1 MRISPFDEALSL
13 LGSSTVTDRNKGI
26 EKFSILISNPAN
38 MMSIKESRWAE
49 IFHQLFST
57 AETEKTAIL
66 KPSTARKG
74 SIAKASNLN
83 RLRAALVL
91 IRKCVVQFV
100 SQFKQKVMK
109 LIINRTMELIVANNR
124 NLMNDI
130 VLDCTR
136 ILRDF
141 LSHPPHLEHLD
152 HELSGEILAICFAS
166 ILDRKLPE
174 TFTIPDNESFAA
186 EQSPEQSNL
195 ANGSQAAA
203 PRTIDSAQL
212 LSIVLPASS
221 SVCLECSQSLL
232 FDFRQV
238 LGRFPRD
245 TSAHFHLIAALHA
258 LLRELELNR
267 SNDLICSAVDMGNAL
282 ITLWPGKNIALKE
295 QIILCLTYLLPF
307 VIRKGEMGLTNPEF
321 GDSSDADDLVKKV
334 LRVISNDVE
343 LHAKSSSMALGSLR
357 LIVPPR
363 GFDYSFLGTK
373 AFSRTHCDG
382 VDVATERAQVITW
395 AALRLGASALDH
407 VARLSHQP
415 SERGPESPTKRR
427 KVDSELDVLL
437 DDLQPGTPSASII
450 HRIQLLT
457 VTIDLYWNILDFQ
470 ARGKINQRVLELLHS
485 DDPDVLNWAF
495 ILFGSM
501 SHCIVPPAN
510 PLSYPGK
517 ASSSEVV
524 PSPKDWEHIWSYAI
538 HRTTNPA
545 CSRSASY
552 AAFCILATHQIP
564 THATHEAIHRFL
576 RDLDVQGPP
585 FPYDS
590 VCLLISEC
598 LALASQNLQLSA
610 HNLEENV
617 LRWLYKTWPEV
628 DRAATSCNP
637 TGGLQRNRRLSPG
650 GFDSEAVF
658 KLFASITKLPQFA
671 LSTPLE
677 VPPDCATTDALAY
690 LDATRSIRSSLS
702 SCSQHQQSELGLED
716 CSHASHVRISYLSHE
731 SSSRS
736 NSKSEISSMLRR
748 SMENLSQGFDAKQK
762 NVELISSALSCAHL
776 QMIIKILIVALLF
789 QTSCQVSDSSSDE
802 ETISYLVCVFDIAL
816 QLVGSSKWSPS
827 ERAQLLVC
835 FEPILLPWFG
845 RSTATPSDGLAQPGT
860 TSGITLKQSSKLQVA
875 RYSVN
880 LGPPMDN
887 ALSQPQYGVSASQ
900 IWSVSPVMR
909 LQLEAFSKMCEKIL
923 KSISSSATSGASRN
937 PVEAHL
943 AQTQAT
949 GTTIDFEEED
959 EDLGGY
965 EESTVDNSEGSIKKN
980 FRTGLGG
987 IGTERA
993 TLVVTGVCVRAI
1005 VTCMRTSSD
1014 PPQSACPESLL
1025 SAVSD
1030 CVGLEVIY
1038 IGSPI
1043 VDCIVS
1049 GWITLTADQG
1059 DQLLQHL
1066 GDTYLSTYAYSQ
1078 NVSVRKLSLQVVQS
1092 TMCHWRRSAEGDQE
1106 VVETT
1111 AHQLCEYVTLQ
1122 MLQGKLRSWEV
1133 RCELSCLLDACTK
1146 SNLPQAIW
1154 APLVVAEGQEVVSS
1168 RPSDLLLWFLEDQDY
1183 RVRHPATLFVSHP
1196 FELGLSSTVKPVE
1209 YWREVV
1215 ERLHPCVA
1223 SVQLEFLLTASL
1235 SLINIFVVS
1244 EEIRPRAYD
1253 KLLSLLS
1260 DPPALL
1266 DEVIHYKLGY
1276 ARLRRASS
1284 HLGFTSTIDLYK
1296 FYAAHVARV
1305 QLEEQDSPIGCS
1317 QYCIGHPLKRHQKDD
1332 LLYGQFLAVGPFL
1345 YLSNK
1350 ESFIKFAAYV
1360 NLKEN
1365 EALRLCL
1372 PAIAAELLARSF
1384 TQIASADYE
1393 PNCIDNLIDPT
1404 IDAMAQSLKLER
1416 GIMQTEGVRV
1426 ISRLMCLVHVTPED
1440 LDIISVNVIQ
1450 DHIQR
1455 NVLKVLTS
1463 NLRNHS
1469 PCEPALPFYPIL
1481 RIAQGMKWLGDRHS
1495 LFTEPALVYNTL
1507 CQTLASL
1514 TSCYFTNDRLRIL
1527 YSLSIYITLSH
1538 LTISSSLPILSLII
1552 QALTPL
1558 MSIDDT
1564 FQPVA
1569 TFMKWTIVKAL
1580 QPANKDLVGH
1590 ASIGQLIISVV
1601 ELMKRVID
1609 STASS
1614 SPDNACATEFNR
1626 WLLGH
1631 VSKTRRLG
1639 GSEYRKL
1646 CNILLLHWPE
1656 CHEIEVEEGEIESV
1670 LRCSPG
1676 PTFKLIHHLHNYNFT
1691 KSTTE
1696 TGILLYRLLASAQ
1709 NLTKDIQVEDCQ
1721 AYLRLLYQNSGVL
1734 KSPRLG
1740 ESTHAGPT
1748 DGLEERSLDSEDEII
1763 SQIYAIVAS
1772 HLHTPDSQLLW
1783 SLTNFLQNAS
1793 SIEMLPSLTAGNL
1806 SVAPLLIER
1815 SKLTC
1820 YKSECREHPVH
1831 RLPKPKHLS
1840 DFSSLFSLAYSPEQ
1854 WTRAFLNLLI
1864 ASRAEARPFYVELTP
1879 LVEMND
1885 ELAANLLPQ
1894 VLHSC
1899 LLDEIGAAEPNLGTK
1914 VSKLIQA
1921 TLASHST
1928 HRDVATRVL
1937 EFVTRLRFHP
1947 RPGQDPLGNNKWLD
1961 IRWLDLAEQAT
1972 KLGMS
1977 ASAFLFV
1984 EIAREEGLSIDVS
1997 KPLGGNVQSLLE
2009 RLYSIS
2015 PEPDAFYSLIPS
2027 NPASFLLQRYQH
2039 EHQWESAFG
2048 FHGALLEG
2056 LTAKSQEFCDEM
2068 PLLAGYLSGN
2078 GLNRVAHKVLQTCH
2092 FGQDRSK
2099 THTTEA
2105 EKPSSLPFELAWRA
2119 SVWDLPAG
2127 NQSGVDSSTRIY
2139 SSLKS
2144 CYRDREKN
2152 SQINVTNSCLLGQFK
2167 ELVKI
2172 TARHVQP
2179 SSKDIGSALALSD
2192 VLNWLKNPRKDDFDS
2207 LVSLP
2212 SGLQYDVLER
2222 ISAVRRSLLQVVTEQ
2237 KQAEVTH
2244 DGARRIAAQKAELK
2258 LRINTSQ
2265 HARST
2270 GNVQAAVNVIT
2281 PFSSFTDVE
2290 MGETFLQ
2297 AKEEFAQVLWAK
2309 DENALALNVMKEVQ
2323 TLSKRLPESAVQLC
2337 QIGEWISLAR
2347 LNSPG
2352 EIVDQYFE
2360 KAIRSLDSSQHLE
2373 ALGSISYTYAKFA
2386 DEQYHKLN
2394 GCEEIKKLKKSTKR
2408 LQAEIKGVEKL
2419 VKVDQDARTMLKMK
2433 ARLFKEDND
2442 RLEFLAK
2449 LEARYL
2455 SSSLRMYLSCLSHY
2469 DQRDDVIFRF
2479 VSLWLEHHSDDA
2491 LNRCIS
2497 TQIDSVP
2504 THKFIPVSNQLS
2516 ARLSKESRSEFQKAL
2531 AHLVIQLC
2539 QDHPFHIIFQILL
2552 LQRGIESSCLDN
2564 LNNSRSRRTSNI
2576 TPTKSLSGSDLS
2588 RAEAANSVLSVVAQN
2603 GPRKQVIQELLMV
2616 HRAYKEWA
2624 AYSIMIG
2631 AKKAKQGA
2639 RGKIPANLLMHSLK
2653 DLSVPVSTSRI
2664 AVDKT
2669 RLYPPDSMP
2678 CISSYVNNFTVAS
2691 GKSAPKIT
2699 TCLGSNGVHYRQL
2712 FKGGD
2717 DARQDAVMEQVFELV
2732 NNVLER
2738 DPECQKRRLKFKTYI
2753 VIPLSPDTG
2762 LIEFVKN
2769 TSSLMDIL
2777 KPTHAKYNEPEDWT
2791 SDRLWKWLAIDGTAE
2806 QRIAKYRQAIAHCRP
2821 AMRFWFLETQKS
2833 PQKWYEMRLN
2843 FTRSAATTS
2852 IVGHILGLG
2861 DRHLSNILID
2871 QVTGE
2876 VVQIDLGIAFDAGK
2890 LLPIPE
2896 NVPFRLSRDIVD
2908 GFGVAKTEG
2917 VFRRCCEQTLRVL
2930 RDNKW
2935 LIMTIL
2941 DVLKQDPLQSWIVS
2955 KQEEKV
2961 KQGARQNLEG
2971 GGSED
2976 EETLD
2981 QSMTEAPEQA
2991 SRALASV
2998 DEKLSSNLSVGTTV
3012 NQLILEATSVE
3023 NLGSIYYGWSACEFF
3038 QSLV

>member
-1 MRISPFDEALSL
+1 SQQHTSYCRASMHAASGLKLNVPAYGSVCICKHLEVCIQLLCANIVDNYLQPQARTTFESPHIPLSDPRLSLIPLGVFLDDHRVFPVSGPPSRHFCKTLNPMESPFPETRQVTDRFLTAEGIDNWEFQTIYHSRSVAPQNMRISPFDEALSL
-13 LGSSTVTDRNKGI
+13 LGSSTKGI
-26 EKFSILISNPAN
+26 NRESIQL
-38 MMSIKESRWAE
+38 ESASSSAGFDSQMRGAIRIAIQAE
-49 IFHQLFST
+49 GYEVDHQSDHGIDSRQQSKLD
-57 AETEKTAIL
+57 ERYR
-66 KPSTARKG
+66 P
-74 SIAKASNLN
+74 
-83 RLRAALVL
+83 RLY
-91 IRKCVVQFV
+91 
-100 SQFKQKVMK
+100 
-109 LIINRTMELIVANNR
+109 
-124 NLMNDI
+124 
-130 VLDCTR
+130 R

-245 TSAHFHLIAALHA
+245 SSAHFHLIAALHA

-457 VTIDLYWNILDFQ
+457 VTIDLPWENH
-470 ARGKINQRVLELLHS
+470 QRVLELLHS

-501 SHCIVPPAN
+501 SHCVRVFFISLDMRAVAPQKLYGLLADYLVHYCADCTTAN
-510 PLSYPGK
+510 PSSYPGK

-598 LALASQNLQLSA
+598 LALASENLQLSA

-702 SCSQHQQSELGLED
+702 SCSQHHQSELGLED

-802 ETISYLVCVFDIAL
+802 ETISYLVCVFDVAL

-845 RSTATPSDGLAQPGT
+845 RSTATPFDGLAQPGA
-860 TSGITLKQSSKLQVA
+860 TSGITLKQAQSYKSQGTVESWTSDGQ
-875 RYSVN
+875 RSVTT
-880 LGPPMDN
+880 
-887 ALSQPQYGVSASQ
+887 S
-900 IWSVSPVMR
+900 IWVSPVMR

-923 KSISSSATSGASRN
+923 KSISSSTSGASRN

-959 EDLGGY
+959 EDLG
-965 EESTVDNSEGSIKKN
+965 
-980 FRTGLGG
+980 GG

-1393 PNCIDNLIDPT
+1393 SNCIDNLIDPT
-1404 IDAMAQSLKLER
+1404 IDAMAQSLNLS
-1416 GIMQTEGVRV
+1416 TEGVRV

-1455 NVLKVLTS
+1455 NVLKVLSS

-1538 LTISSSLPILSLII
+1538 LTISSSLPILSMII

-1609 STASS
+1609 STAS
-1614 SPDNACATEFNR
+1614 
-1626 WLLGH
+1626 
-1631 VSKTRRLG
+1631 
-1639 GSEYRKL
+1639 
-1646 CNILLLHWPE
+1646 
-1656 CHEIEVEEGEIESV
+1656 
-1670 LRCSPG
+1670 
-1676 PTFKLIHHLHNYNFT
+1676 
-1691 KSTTE
+1691 TTE

-1709 NLTKDIQVEDCQ
+1709 NLTKDTSR
-1721 AYLRLLYQNSGVL
+1721 RLPGLLEIAVS
-1734 KSPRLG
+1734 KLG
-1740 ESTHAGPT
+1740 GLEITSARKSTHAGPT
-1748 DGLEERSLDSEDEII
+1748 DGLENDEII
-1763 SQIYAIVAS
+1763 SRYMLLSS

-1885 ELAANLLPQ
+1885 ELAAKFLPQ

-1899 LLDEIGAAEPNLGTK
+1899 LLDEIGAAELNLRTK

-1937 EFVTRLRFHP
+1937 ELVTRLRFHP

-2078 GLNRVAHKVLQTCH
+2078 GLNRVAHKVLQT
-2092 FGQDRSK
+2092 K

-2119 SVWDLPAG
+2119 SVWDLPSG

-2419 VKVDQDARTMLKMK
+2419 VKVDLDARTMLKMK

-2442 RLEFLAK
+2442 RLEFLPNLK
-2449 LEARYL
+2449 
-2455 SSSLRMYLSCLSHY
+2455 
-2469 DQRDDVIFRF
+2469 
-2479 VSLWLEHHSDDA
+2479 
-2491 LNRCIS
+2491 
-2497 TQIDSVP
+2497 
-2504 THKFIPVSNQLS
+2504 
-2516 ARLSKESRSEFQKAL
+2516 
-2531 AHLVIQLC
+2531 LVIYL
-2539 QDHPFHIIFQILL
+2539 
-2552 LQRGIESSCLDN
+2552 
-2564 LNNSRSRRTSNI
+2564 
-2576 TPTKSLSGSDLS
+2576 
-2588 RAEAANSVLSVVAQN
+2588 
-2603 GPRKQVIQELLMV
+2603 PR
-2616 HRAYKEWA
+2616 
-2624 AYSIMIG
+2624 
-2631 AKKAKQGA
+2631 
-2639 RGKIPANLLMHSLK
+2639 
-2653 DLSVPVSTSRI
+2653 
-2664 AVDKT
+2664 
-2669 RLYPPDSMP
+2669 
-2678 CISSYVNNFTVAS
+2678 
-2691 GKSAPKIT
+2691 
-2699 TCLGSNGVHYRQL
+2699 
-2712 FKGGD
+2712 
-2717 DARQDAVMEQVFELV
+2717 
-2732 NNVLER
+2732 
-2738 DPECQKRRLKFKTYI
+2738 
-2753 VIPLSPDTG
+2753 
-2762 LIEFVKN
+2762 
-2769 TSSLMDIL
+2769 
-2777 KPTHAKYNEPEDWT
+2777 
-2791 SDRLWKWLAIDGTAE
+2791 
-2806 QRIAKYRQAIAHCRP
+2806 
-2821 AMRFWFLETQKS
+2821 
-2833 PQKWYEMRLN
+2833 
-2843 FTRSAATTS
+2843 
-2852 IVGHILGLG
+2852 
-2861 DRHLSNILID
+2861 
-2871 QVTGE
+2871 
-2876 VVQIDLGIAFDAGK
+2876 
-2890 LLPIPE
+2890 
-2896 NVPFRLSRDIVD
+2896 
-2908 GFGVAKTEG
+2908 
-2917 VFRRCCEQTLRVL
+2917 
-2930 RDNKW
+2930 
-2935 LIMTIL
+2935 
-2941 DVLKQDPLQSWIVS
+2941 
-2955 KQEEKV
+2955 
-2961 KQGARQNLEG
+2961 
-2971 GGSED
+2971 
-2976 EETLD
+2976 
-2981 QSMTEAPEQA
+2981 
-2991 SRALASV
+2991 
-2998 DEKLSSNLSVGTTV
+2998 
-3012 NQLILEATSVE
+3012 
-3023 NLGSIYYGWSACEFF
+3023 
-3038 QSLV
+3038 